1 MPDAELIITA
11 KNHLSE
17 PVKTMAQDVKS
28 FDKDIEEMQ
37 RRLEELKS
45 KKIDM
50 KVDMTAATKQVK
62 EAEKA
67 FKSLNDE
74 SSELSFKNAMRH
86 SEDLKTEYKSLTK
99 EIDQLEKEMR
109 GLGSAESSLKS
120 ITSEVAAQKKE
131 LSAARSEM
139 LEIQRASQK
148 AQEELERTQSKLNNQ
163 ASGGS
168 LEKTLTALGQA
179 GAYSMV
185 GEVAAQAAQAYA
197 SSLLGNVGGSL
208 FGSALSYAG
217 QGAAIG
223 SMIAPG
229 IGTAVGA
236 AAGAGLGLISGGIGV
251 AQSQDERFKSYVQS
265 TYEGI
270 QAERQTQLM
279 TGSGIAAGRE
289 TAQQSFATLFKDA
302 AVAEQFLSKMVDF
315 ANDTPFLFDD
325 LTSMAKVLSTYGYQ
339 VSELQQAMQDIGDAG
354 AALGMG
360 QEDMGMVATGLGRM
374 RSSGK
379 ASLEYINLLQERGID
394 AIGYLAEARG
404 TDNAQVYADIS
415 KSLID
420 GAEAAKIIQ
429 EAMRADFA
437 GSMQKQSE
445 TFSGLQSTLEG
456 MQDEMA
462 NAMGAGYN
470 ETRKQGMQEQISFL
484 SGAAAEQMQEAYKY
498 IGQFQAD
505 LENKKEEYL
514 RDAMTAV
521 MEGTMGENFK
531 GEIKEKLQELH
542 EEYQQAIEA
551 AEGGDKEAQAKL
563 GGILAEAQAD
573 AIMAY
578 NEDEGEKLRIKS
590 EIEVIQSIQKDA
602 DVTKAYNDAGYQLGL
617 KFNEGLMKARLEDVS
632 YETVMMDNGAVMTY
646 QVPSRAMGET
656 RVPRD
661 GMYMLHEGEKVL
673 TASQA
678 RAYDSSGGIEPLTDL
693 GGMMEMGMPFEMER
707 TTTTTVT
714 DWPAPTPGTAQGA
727 GGSAGTGGVTVT
739 ITGNEFVVRN
749 ERDIDAIA
757 QAFVQK
763 IQAAA
768 MVT

>member
-1 MPDAELIITA
+1 MKIFEKMDAKQRLFLYPKKRMRKDEKMPEVSLIVSARDNFSNVIR
-11 KNHLSE
+11 NLSRE
-17 PVKTMAQDVKS
+17 TNA
-28 FDKDIEEMQ
+28 FD
-37 RRLEELKS
+37 RNLEELQGQL
-45 KKIDM
+45 DTLNRNRTVLR
-50 KVDMTAATKQVK
+50 VDME
-62 EAEKA
+62 EARREVQQAQRA
-67 FKSLNDE
+67 FRELGDETSRLSLE
-74 SSELSFKNAMRH
+74 SAIQQADAVRDNYREVERAIRDTQRAMR
-86 SEDLKTEYKSLTK
+86 DLNS
-99 EIDQLEKEMR
+99 DDSR
-109 GLGSAESSLKS
+109 RNNRAGNGGGAGGDNGGGSGGASSL
-120 ITSEVAAQKKE
+120 A
-131 LSAARSEM
+131 
-139 LEIQRASQK
+139 
-148 AQEELERTQSKLNNQ
+148 
-163 ASGGS
+163 
-168 LEKTLTALGQA
+168 TALGQA
-179 GAYSMV
+179 GAYEV
-185 GEVAAQAAQAYA
+185 LGEVAAQAAQAYVGSAFGSEA
-197 SSLLGNVGGSL
+197 STMFS
-208 FGSALSYAG
+208 SALSYAG

-229 IGTAVGA
+229 VGTAVGA
-236 AAGAGLGLISGGIGV
+236 AAGAGLGLLSGGISL
-251 AQSQDERFKSYVQS
+251 QENKDDRFREYVQS

-302 AVAEQFLSKMVDF
+302 AVAEKFLSDMVNF
-315 ANDTPFLFDD
+315 ANVTPFLFDD

-339 VSELQQAMQDIGDAG
+339 VSELQDAMQDIGDAG

-360 QEDMGMVATGLGRM
+360 KEDMGMVATALGRM
-374 RSSGK
+374 KSSGK
-379 ASLEYINLLQERGID
+379 TSLEYVNILQERGID

-429 EAMRADFA
+429 DAMRADFA
-437 GSMQKQSE
+437 GRMQKQSE
-445 TFSGLQSTLEG
+445 TFSGLSSTVQGL
-456 MQDEMA
+456 QDEMA

-521 MEGTMGENFK
+521 MEGAMGENFSAEMK
-531 GEIKEKLQELH
+531 TQLEGLH
-542 EEYQQAIEA
+542 EEYQKSIKA
-551 AEGGDKEAQAKL
+551 AEGGDKEAQAEL
-563 GGILAEAQAD
+563 GAILAEAQA
-573 AIMAY
+573 AAMAAY
-578 NEDEGEKLRIKS
+578 TTDEGEKLRI
-590 EIEVIQSIQKDA
+590 EAELEAIQGIQKNA
-602 DVTKAYNDAGYQLGL
+602 AITEAYDDAGYELG
-617 KFNEGLMKARLEDVS
+617 KRFSYGLSRARSEINWELAAKQNPDE
-632 YETVMMDNGAVMTY
+632 YGGIF
-646 QVPSRAMGET
+646 SRAMGES

-661 GMYMLHEGEKVL
+661 GIYMLHEGEKVL

-678 RAYDSSGGIEPLTDL
+678 RAYDSSGGIEPFSDL

-727 GGSAGTGGVTVT
+727 GGSAGTGGVNVT
-739 ITGNEFVVRN
+739 ITGNEFVVRS
-749 ERDIDAIA
+749 ESDIDAIA
-757 QAFVQK
+757 QALARNLA
-763 IQAAA
+763 QAQ